1 MSSEGTE
8 DYFDIPEDR
17 ELRSG
22 EFKPVWTSAEAHLRP
37 QNQDQVEF
45 LATNSR
51 FSQANPRD
59 KASSKLLK
67 AMEQASANAHMDD
80 VQSELPHN
88 GHRNIE
94 EQGLDAWNPMVED
107 YASKIFNSYRE
118 PSIEDLK
125 KAFPGGPS
133 QQSMYSSFQNE
144 GGVRLFVGRIPPEM
158 TQEGLHNLFS
168 QVGKL
173 TFCRLVKQQHKDS
186 NIGFVGFET
195 IRKAETAI
203 QKFDGFDLGQGVR
216 LKVALAQTRQK
227 PTLADLDELEPK
239 VNGVTC
245 NGVQDSDDK
254 GPSERYAVSQI

>member
-59 KASSKLLK
+59 KVSSKLSK

-88 GHRNIE
+88 GHR
-94 EQGLDAWNPMVED
+94 
-107 YASKIFNSYRE
+107 YAT
-118 PSIEDLK
+118 
-125 KAFPGGPS
+125 
-133 QQSMYSSFQNE
+133 FQISGE
-144 GGVRLFVGRIPPEM
+144 SWR
-158 TQEGLHNLFS
+158 
-168 QVGKL
+168 
-173 TFCRLVKQQHKDS
+173 
-186 NIGFVGFET
+186 
-195 IRKAETAI
+195 
-203 QKFDGFDLGQGVR
+203 
-216 LKVALAQTRQK
+216 
-227 PTLADLDELEPK
+227 
-239 VNGVTC
+239 
-245 NGVQDSDDK
+245 
-254 GPSERYAVSQI
+254 